1 MLTLPNLYKYK
12 RVCESI
18 TGNLYTSL
26 GLGDILIPGVCIN
39 FSIIFDMA
47 SSNRW
52 YIYFFF
58 NMAGYI
64 VGLLLAF
71 LSYVL
76 MNASQPALFY
86 ICPILLV
93 VNVLLALLR
102 KEFKEM
108 WSGDT
113 INKYIDVNTGYMKN
127 LKKYKVKNMFN
138 IIKHTNQQIETVAG
152 NQFKKIDGS
161 EAAVTK

>member
-1 MLTLPNLYKYK
+1 MSSFRLKLPIMLTLPNLYKYK
-12 RVCESI
+12 RVCEST

-93 VNVLLALLR
+93 VNVLLALLL

-113 INKYIDVNTGYMKN
+113 VISLIHFHVKIIN
-127 LKKYKVKNMFN
+127 
-138 IIKHTNQQIETVAG
+138 
-152 NQFKKIDGS
+152 FKPSFSFRLIS
-161 EAAVTK
+161 ILM